1 MQQSLEVLGLL
12 AEITSAFVAFAVI
25 VASIRV
31 CLGQQL
37 ASFQLLLVHFFTESG
52 MIVVTACLFLIILG
66 EFLDDE
72 ALIANASTWYPLL
85 ALTLYLLTYLRRRR
99 AINAST
105 PLLSLMDII
114 MWAVWL
120 IILIITLTEIFWS
133 PSLAIVMGFYFWGLV
148 SATVIFVSFL
158 SSFLISGKTELG

>member
-1 MQQSLEVLGLL
+1 MLGTAL
-12 AEITSAFVAFAVI
+12 AP
-25 VASIRV
+25 
-31 CLGQQL
+31 
-37 ASFQLLLVHFFTESG
+37 FQLLLVHFFTESG

-72 ALIANASTWYPLL
+72 ALVANASTWYPLL

-114 MWAVWL
+114 
-120 IILIITLTEIFWS
+120 IH
-133 PSLAIVMGFYFWGLV
+133 
-148 SATVIFVSFL
+148 
-158 SSFLISGKTELG
+158 